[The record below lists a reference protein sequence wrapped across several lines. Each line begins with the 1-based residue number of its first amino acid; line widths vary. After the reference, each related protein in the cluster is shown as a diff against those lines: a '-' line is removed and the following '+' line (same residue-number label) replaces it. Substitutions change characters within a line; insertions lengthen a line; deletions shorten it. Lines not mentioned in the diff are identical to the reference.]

1 LALLEV
7 TEVKKSFGGV
17 TAIDGV
23 SFSVDQGRVL
33 ALIGPNGAG
42 KSTMFNVVSGTY
54 QPTGGTLHFDGEDV
68 TGAHAVSM
76 SRRGVARTFQKI
88 RLFKALTVMD
98 NVVIGSQ
105 SAAPL
110 PPWRHLLGGRGV
122 REALKETRESSLAL
136 LDLVG
141 LRHQEHVRADT
152 LSYGQQRM
160 LEIARALATKPK
172 LLCVDEPAAGLN
184 RAEAEHL
191 VDRLR
196 QIRDMGITLML
207 VEHNMDL
214 VMDVA
219 DEIVVMNF
227 GKKLAQGTPREIQ
240 QDPDVIRAYLGEEV
254 VG

>member
-1 LALLEV
+1 MALLEV
-7 TEVKKSFGGV
+7 SEVRKSFGGV

-23 SFSVDQGRVL
+23 SFSLDQGQVL

-42 KSTMFNVVSGTY
+42 KSTMFNLVSGTY
-54 QPTGGTLHFDGEDV
+54 QPTAGTLRFDGEDV
-68 TGAHAVSM
+68 TDANAVAM

-88 RLFKALTVMD
+88 RLFKALSVMD

-105 SAAPL
+105 SAATL
-110 PPWRHLLGGRGV
+110 PPWRHLLGGRAV
-122 REALKETRESSLAL
+122 RQAVKETRESSVAL

-172 LLCVDEPAAGLN
+172 LLLVDEPAAGLN
-184 RAEAEHL
+184 LAEAEHL

-196 QIRDMGITLML
+196 RIRDMGVTLML

-219 DEIVVMNF
+219 DKVVVMDF
-227 GKKLAQGTPREIQ
+227 GKKLAQGSPREIQ

>member
-1 LALLEV
+1 LTLLEV
-7 TEVKKSFGGV
+7 INVEKSFGGV

-23 SFSVDQGRVL
+23 SFSLEKGGVL

-54 QPTGGTLHFDGEDV
+54 QPTRGRIRFDGQDV
-68 TGAHAVSM
+68 SDANAVTM
-76 SRRGVARTFQKI
+76 SRLGVARTFQKI
-88 RLFKALTVMD
+88 RLFKALTVME

-105 SAAPL
+105 SSASL
-110 PPWRHLLGGRGV
+110 PPWRHLLGGPAV
-122 REALKETRESSLAL
+122 RAAREETRDSALAL

-141 LRHQEHVRADT
+141 LRGQQGVRADT

-172 LLCVDEPAAGLN
+172 LLLVDEPAAGLN
-184 RAEAEHL
+184 LAEAERL
-191 VDRLR
+191 VDQLR
-196 QIRDMGITLML
+196 RIRDMGTTLML

-227 GKKLAQGTPREIQ
+227 GEKLAQGTPQEIQ
-240 QDPDVIRAYLGEEV
+240 QNPDVIRAYLGEEAME
-254 VG
+254 

>member
-1 LALLEV
+1 MGLLEIS
-7 TEVKKSFGGV
+7 EVKKSFGGV

-23 SFSVDQGRVL
+23 SFSVGQGEVL

-42 KSTMFNVVSGTY
+42 KSTMFNLVSGTY
-54 QPTGGTLHFDGEDV
+54 QPTAGTLRFDGEDV
-68 TGAHAVSM
+68 TGANAVTM

-88 RLFKALTVMD
+88 RLFKTLTVMD

-105 SAAPL
+105 SSALL
-110 PPWRHLLGGRGV
+110 PPWRHLLGGRAV
-122 REALKETRESSLAL
+122 RDAVKETRESSLAL

-141 LRHQEHVRADT
+141 LRHQAHVRADT

-172 LLCVDEPAAGLN
+172 LLCVDEPGAGLN
-184 RAEAEHL
+184 QAEAENL
-191 VDRLR
+191 VDQLR
-196 QIRDMGITLML
+196 RIRDMGITIML

-219 DEIVVMNF
+219 DNIVVMNF
-227 GKKLAQGTPREIQ
+227 GKKLAQGAPGEIQ
-240 QDPDVIRAYLGEEV
+240 QNPDVIRAYLGEEV

>member
-1 LALLEV
+1 MALLEV

-42 KSTMFNVVSGTY
+42 KSTMF
-54 QPTGGTLHFDGEDV
+54 
-68 TGAHAVSM
+68 
-76 SRRGVARTFQKI
+76 
-88 RLFKALTVMD
+88 

>member
-1 LALLEV
+1 MALLEV
-7 TEVKKSFGGV
+7 SEVQKSFGGV
-17 TAIDGV
+17 TAIDSV
-23 SFSVDQGRVL
+23 SFSVDQGQVL

-54 QPTGGTLHFDGEDV
+54 QPTSGTLRFDGEDV
-68 TGAHAVSM
+68 TGANAVAM

-88 RLFKALTVMD
+88 RLFKSLTVMD

-110 PPWRHLLGGRGV
+110 PPWRHLFGGRAV
-122 REALKETRESSLAL
+122 RDAVKETRESSLAL
-136 LDLVG
+136 LELVG
-141 LRHQEHVRADT
+141 LRGQEGVRADT

-172 LLCVDEPAAGLN
+172 LLLVDEPAAGLN
-184 RAEAEHL
+184 LSEAEHL

-196 QIRDMGITLML
+196 RIRDMDITLML

-227 GKKLAQGTPREIQ
+227 GNKLAQGTPREIQ

>member
-7 TEVKKSFGGV
+7 SEVKKSFGGV

-23 SFSVDQGRVL
+23 SFSVDEGRVL

-54 QPTGGTLHFDGEDV
+54 QPTAGTLRFDGEDV
-68 TGAHAVSM
+68 TGSNAVTM
-76 SRRGVARTFQKI
+76 SRKGVARTFQKI

-105 SAAPL
+105 SSAPL
-110 PPWRHLLGGRGV
+110 PPWRHLLGGRAV
-122 REALKETRESSLAL
+122 RDAVKETREQSLAL

-191 VDRLR
+191 VDRMR
-196 QIRDMGITLML
+196 RIRDMGITLML

-214 VMDVA
+214 VMDIA